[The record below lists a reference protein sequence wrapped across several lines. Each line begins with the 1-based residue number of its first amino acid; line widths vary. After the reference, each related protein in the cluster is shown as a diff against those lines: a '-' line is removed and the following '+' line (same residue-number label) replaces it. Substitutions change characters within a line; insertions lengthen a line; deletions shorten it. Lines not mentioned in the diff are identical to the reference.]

1 MTEAIRLSPLAEAI
15 SKRTRT
21 LYEFD
26 VSEVFKVTGNRVKIR
41 VVTKAEQDMALVGA
55 HKYAA
60 AKAADMPDAA
70 RDPDLLDD
78 AKSAFVA
85 FAACRDAD
93 EPDKFPAF
101 PAPQWMLENLTT
113 DEVAYLV
120 NLMNEVR
127 TKESPSPMSIS
138 DEMIDGIAELC
149 AANVSSEI
157 PEKVLAAFTREYL
170 THVVVMMS
178 ARNAE
183 LRARVVELSQDIEE
197 AVNDVVD
204 ATKA

>member
-1 MTEAIRLSPLAEAI
+1 MTETIRLSPLAEAI
-15 SKRTRT
+15 SKRTRK
-21 LYEFD
+21 LYEFE
-26 VSEVFKVTGNRVKIR
+26 VSEVFKVTGNRVKVR
-41 VVTKAEQDMALVGA
+41 VVTKAEQDLALVGA

-60 AKAADMPDAA
+60 GKASDMPDAA
-70 RDPDLLDD
+70 HDPDLLDD

-101 PAPQWMLENLTT
+101 PAPQWMLEHLTT
-113 DEVAYLV
+113 DEVAHLV

-127 TKESPSPMSIS
+127 VKESPSPMSIS

-157 PEKVLAAFTREYL
+157 PESVLASFTREYL
-170 THVVVMMS
+170 THVVVMLS
-178 ARNAE
+178 ARNVE
-183 LRARVVELSQDIEE
+183 LRARVVELSEE
-197 AVNDVVD
+197 LEF
-204 ATKA
+204 ATKELPKE